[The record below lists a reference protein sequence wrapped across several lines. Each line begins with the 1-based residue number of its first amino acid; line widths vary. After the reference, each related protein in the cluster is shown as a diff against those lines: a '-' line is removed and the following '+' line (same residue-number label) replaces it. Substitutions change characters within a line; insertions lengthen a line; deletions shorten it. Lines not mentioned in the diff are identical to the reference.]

1 MLLKNSIQSKKKII
15 VTGSL
20 GFVGK
25 NIVQKLLDENYFV
38 ISIDIKDTSIKSKNF
53 KHFKTSVENFF
64 KKKK

>member
-1 MLLKNSIQSKKKII
+1 MLSKNSIRSKKKII

-38 ISIDIKDTSIKSKNF
+38 ISIDIKDTSIKSKRN
-53 KHFKTSVENFF
+53 KHIKKSVKNL
-64 KKKK
+64 